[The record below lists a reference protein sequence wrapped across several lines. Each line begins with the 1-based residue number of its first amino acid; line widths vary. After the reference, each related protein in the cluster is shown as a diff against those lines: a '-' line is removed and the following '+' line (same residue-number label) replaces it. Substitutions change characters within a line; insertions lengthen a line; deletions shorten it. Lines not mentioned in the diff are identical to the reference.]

1 MMLDNKTF
9 VSFAADSLAGSF
21 SSSNLLWINNFL
33 ESLRSHFNALKK
45 IKIWHTIKFVFRCF
59 EPKILKIK
67 ELKKKKPT
75 YRDFKDSTL

>member
-45 IKIWHTIKFVFRCF
+45 KKTIWQAIRFVFCCF
-59 EPKILKIK
+59 EPKIPKMK
-67 ELKKKKPT
+67 ELKKSHP
-75 YRDFKDSTL
+75 DFKDSAL